1 MTGRT
6 MTDHYELIVRNGMLI
21 DGSGNPR
28 RRADVGVREG
38 RIAAVGHLVDASAD
52 EEIDAEGL
60 VVAPGIIDPHT
71 HYDPQITWDPYA
83 TASCFHGVTTV
94 LAGNCGFSVAPTHPD
109 DRSFFAG
116 LFAKV
121 EGMAPLALD
130 GINWDFETFPEFLAT
145 RTGQLGV
152 NLACYVGHCNLR
164 RWVMGPD
171 GSARAA
177 TAAEVMEMGKVLR
190 QAMEAGAAG
199 LSSTHASTHNDGDN
213 HPVPSRFAEPDELLA
228 LADEVGRTNRGTITY
243 LPRSAVGGLDSV
255 DMELLIELGRVSG
268 LPVII
273 QGLGGR
279 NKVDAPGADWG
290 TALEFLERARAAGS
304 AVYSLLLAR
313 PFDRPFTLAKGT
325 TLYEGV
331 PEWDRVVAPFVAD
344 RERLL
349 ADPVTRDAMR
359 DAVEH
364 PTRDPDRGSTL
375 PPPHWDVLFVG
386 SVTNPDLAA
395 YVGRSILDIAKEQG
409 VAPADAMID
418 LALADGLET
427 QFRWVTETDE
437 WMAAVREAQHNPHM
451 ITGTSDGGAH
461 LGRDD
466 GSDYSTYFLR
476 RWVLDLG
483 EWTLEQGIRQLTSVP
498 AAILGFRD
506 RGLVRTGNWADL
518 MIFDPEAIRR
528 PGRKELVADLPGGI
542 SRFQAYPNGIHATI
556 VNGIPIVLDGAL
568 TDSRPG
574 QVVSPV

>member
-1 MTGRT
+1 MG
-6 MTDHYELIVRNGMLI
+6 DHYQLLIRNGTLI

-28 RRADVGVREG
+28 RRADVAARDG
-38 RIAAVGHLVDASAD
+38 RIAAIGRLDGATAD
-52 EEIDAEGL
+52 VEIDAEGRI
-60 VVAPGIIDPHT
+60 VAPGIIDPHT

-94 LAGNCGFSVAPTHPD
+94 LAGNCGFSVAPTLPS

-121 EGMAPLALD
+121 EGMAPAALD
-130 GINWDFETFPEFLAT
+130 GIAWEFETFPEYLDSRAG
-145 RTGQLGV
+145 RLGV

-164 RWVMGPD
+164 RWVMGPE

-177 TAAEVMEMGKVLR
+177 PPSEVVEMGRLLAE
-190 QAMEAGAAG
+190 AMAAGAAG
-199 LSSTHASTHNDGDN
+199 FSSTHASTHNDGDN

-228 LADEVGRTNRGTITY
+228 LADELGRVNRGTITY
-243 LPRSAVGGLDSV
+243 LPRSAVGGLDRV
-255 DMELLIELGRVSG
+255 DMDLLIELGRVSR

-279 NKVDAPGADWG
+279 NKVDAPGAGWDV
-290 TALEFLERARAAGS
+290 ALEFLERARSAGS

-313 PFDRPFTLAKGT
+313 PFDRPFSLDVGT

-331 PEWDRVVAPFVAD
+331 PAWDKVVAPGVHD
-344 RERLL
+344 RRAKLDE
-349 ADPVTRDAMR
+349 PEVRDAMR
-359 DAVEH
+359 DAVEQ
-364 PTRDPDRGSTL
+364 PNRDPDRGSTL

-386 SVTNPDLAA
+386 SVTVPELDSF
-395 YVGRSILDIAKEQG
+395 VGRSIADIAAELG

-418 LALADGLET
+418 LALADDLAT
-427 QFRWVTETDE
+427 QFRWVTETPE
-437 WMAAVREAQHNPHM
+437 WMDAVREAQHNPHM

-461 LGRDD
+461 LSRDD

-498 AAILGFRD
+498 AALLGFRD
-506 RGLVRTGNWADL
+506 RGLVQDGHFADL
-518 MIFDPEAIRR
+518 MVFDPEELRR
-528 PGRKELVADLPGGI
+528 PGRKELVHDLPGD
-542 SRFQAYPNGIHATI
+542 SARFQAYPNGIHATI
-556 VNGIPIVLDGAL
+556 VNGVPIVLDGKL
-568 TDSRPG
+568 TGNLPG